1 MPDTLFALAAGF
13 CALFALALT
22 VIARNRS
29 FRGVMAAVAGLITL
43 LTVIAYV
50 NSTRAMQSLPATVAK
65 METPTPKPL
74 SSTCVRTGIVPACN
88 CSGR

>member
-22 VIARNRS
+22 VIARNRL
-29 FRGVMAAVAGLITL
+29 FRGAMATVAGLITL
-43 LTVIAYV
+43 LSVIAYV
-50 NSTRAMQSLPATVAK
+50 NITRAMQSLPATVAK

>member
-1 MPDTLFALAAGF
+1 MPDTLFAFAAGF

-29 FRGVMAAVAGLITL
+29 FRGVMASSRRIDHPTP
-43 LTVIAYV
+43 VIAYV
-50 NSTRAMQSLPATVAK
+50 NSTRATQSLPVVVAK
-65 METPTPKPL
+65 MEDPTPKPL

>member
-1 MPDTLFALAAGF
+1 MSETLFAFAAGF

-22 VIARNRS
+22 VIAHNRS
-29 FRGVMAAVAGLITL
+29 FRGAMATVAGLITL

-50 NSTRAMQSLPATVAK
+50 NSSRAMQAVPATVTKIEA
-65 METPTPKPL
+65 PTPNPL
-74 SSTCVRTGIVPACN
+74 SSTCMRTGMVPACN

>member
-1 MPDTLFALAAGF
+1 MLETLFPVAAGF
-13 CALFALALT
+13 FALFALALT

-29 FRGVMAAVAGLITL
+29 LRGAMVTVASLIML

-50 NSTRAMQSLPATVAK
+50 NSTRAMQAVPPTVAK
-65 METPTPKPL
+65 VDAPTPNPL
-74 SSTCVRTGIVPACN
+74 SSTCVRTGMVPACN

>member
-1 MPDTLFALAAGF
+1 MPDTLFAFAAGF

-22 VIARNRS
+22 VIAHNRS
-29 FRGVMAAVAGLITL
+29 FRGAMATVAGLITL

-50 NSTRAMQSLPATVAK
+50 NSTRAMQAVPAPVTK
-65 METPTPKPL
+65 MEASKPTPL
-74 SSTCVRTGIVPACN
+74 SSTCVRTGNVPACN